1 MNVSLFTPELVLLA
15 GCLLAFC
22 MTLFEIRTQTLRLVV
37 FCIGAVFTV
46 ACIAGLSS
54 RGELF
59 YGAYRVD
66 LFSQLVKCVMGIGF
80 TLLLLF
86 SAYAKGVSIRMRG
99 EYYFFLLT
107 SLLGLTL
114 LSSSVELITLFIA
127 LELSS
132 YSLYLLVPMRTPSD
146 SLRAPMEAA
155 VKYLLFGV
163 TASGIMLFGM
173 SWVFGMAGSTY
184 LEQILPVMRAA
195 GGNGAA
201 LVGLLMLLC
210 GMFFKLAVFPFHFWA
225 PDVYQGASNST
236 TAFISSLPKIV
247 AVAVL
252 ARFCALVFPEAGS
265 GIWTGTGAEA
275 WQGGGHVAML
285 LTGLSI
291 ASMCYGN
298 LTALVQ
304 TDMKRMLGFSGI
316 AHAGYILMGMSTL
329 QGWGMA
335 TSLYYAT
342 GYLFMMLTAF
352 LVLCVV
358 SPDGRNLAVRDLNG
372 LARRSPLLAFVLGVS
387 MFALAGIPPFAG
399 FMGKFMLLTGAWKAG
414 HTTLVIIAAI
424 NTAIGIYYYLQVV
437 RAAYTEPAPDAAE
450 KLVPHAGARMAS
462 ICLVALV
469 VALGVIPETLLQMAL
484 EAVQS
489 AW

>member
-1 MNVSLFTPELVLLA
+1 MNAHLFAPELVLLA

-22 MTLFEIRTQTLRLVV
+22 MTLFETRTQTLRLLVLCV
-37 FCIGAVFTV
+37 GAAFAA
-46 ACIAGLSS
+46 ACISS
-54 RGELF
+54 LFAKGTLF

-66 LFSQLVKCVMGIGF
+66 LFSQLVKCALGLGF
-80 TLLLLF
+80 TLMLLF
-86 SAYAKGVSIRMRG
+86 GADTKGVSVRMRG

-107 SLLGLTL
+107 SLMGLTL
-114 LSSSVELITLFIA
+114 LSGSVELITLFIS

-173 SWVFGMAGSTY
+173 SWIFGITGSTY
-184 LEQILPVMRAA
+184 LDQILPAMRAA
-195 GGNGAA
+195 GGHAAA

-225 PDVYQGASNST
+225 PDVYQGASNDT
-236 TAFISSLPKIV
+236 TAFIASLPKVV

-252 ARFCALVFPEAGS
+252 ARFCALAFPGE
-265 GIWTGTGAEA
+265 
-275 WQGGGHVAML
+275 GHMAAL

-304 TDMKRMLGFSGI
+304 TDVKRMLGFSGI
-316 AHAGYILMGMSTL
+316 AHAGYILMGMATL
-329 QGWGMA
+329 QGWGIA

-358 SPDGRNLAVRDLNG
+358 SPDGKNLAISDLNG

-387 MFALAGIPPFAG
+387 MFALAGIPPFVG
-399 FMGKFMLLTGAWKAG
+399 FMGKFMLLAGAWKAG
-414 HTTLVIIAAI
+414 HTTLVVVAAI

-437 RAAYTEPAPDAAE
+437 RAAYTEPAPDNAE
-450 KLVPHAGARMAS
+450 ALTPHAGARMAG
-462 ICLVALV
+462 ICLVGLV
-469 VALGVIPETLLQMAL
+469 LALGIAPETLVRLAM
-484 EAVQS
+484 EAVQG

>member
-1 MNVSLFTPELVLLA
+1 MNAHLFAPELVLLA

-22 MTLFEIRTQTLRLVV
+22 MTMTETRTQTLCLLVLCV
-37 FCIGAVFTV
+37 GAAFAATSVLCLFAKGT
-46 ACIAGLSS
+46 
-54 RGELF
+54 LF

-66 LFSQLVKCVMGIGF
+66 LFSQLVKCVMSIGF
-80 TLLLLF
+80 TLMLLF
-86 SAYAKGVSIRMRG
+86 GADTKGISVRMRP

-146 SLRAPMEAA
+146 SMRAPMEAA
-155 VKYLLFGV
+155 IKYLLFGV

-173 SWVFGMAGSTY
+173 SWIFGIAGSTY
-184 LEQILPVMRAA
+184 LDQILPAMRTAGSHAA
-195 GGNGAA
+195 P
-201 LVGLLMLLC
+201 LVGLLMLFC

-225 PDVYQGASNST
+225 PDVYQGASNDT
-236 TAFISSLPKIV
+236 TAFIASIPKIV

-252 ARFCALVFPEAGS
+252 ARFCSMAYPGE
-265 GIWTGTGAEA
+265 
-275 WQGGGHVAML
+275 GHVALL

-304 TDMKRMLGFSGI
+304 TDVKRMLGFSGI
-316 AHAGYILMGMSTL
+316 AHAGYILMGMATL
-329 QGWGMA
+329 QGWGIA
-335 TSLYYAT
+335 TALYYAT
-342 GYLFMMLTAF
+342 GYLFMMLAAF

-358 SPDGRNLAVRDLNG
+358 SPDGQNLSIKDLNG
-372 LARRSPLLAFVLGVS
+372 LSRRSPMLAFVLGVS
-387 MFALAGIPPFAG
+387 MFALAGIPPFVG
-399 FMGKFMLLTGAWKAG
+399 FMGKFMLLTGAWRAG
-414 HTTLVIIAAI
+414 HTALVIIAAI

-437 RAAYTEPAPDAAE
+437 RAVYTEAALHDAE
-450 KLVPHAGARMAS
+450 PIVPHAGARMAG
-462 ICLVALV
+462 ICLVGLV
-469 VALGVIPETLLQMAL
+469 LALGIAPESMLQLAR
-484 EAVQS
+484 EAVQA

>member
-1 MNVSLFTPELVLLA
+1 MNAHLFAPELVLLA

-22 MTLFEIRTQTLRLVV
+22 MTLTEARTQTLRLLVLCV
-37 FCIGAVFTV
+37 GAAFAATSVLCLFAKGT
-46 ACIAGLSS
+46 
-54 RGELF
+54 LF

-66 LFSQLVKCVMGIGF
+66 LFSQLVKCVMSIGF
-80 TLLLLF
+80 TLMLLF
-86 SAYAKGVSIRMRG
+86 GADTKGISVRMRP

-146 SLRAPMEAA
+146 SMRAPMEAA
-155 VKYLLFGV
+155 IKYMLFGV

-173 SWVFGMAGSTY
+173 SWIFGIAGSTY
-184 LEQILPVMRAA
+184 LDQILPAIRAA
-195 GGNGAA
+195 GSHAA
-201 LVGLLMLLC
+201 PLVGLLMLFC

-225 PDVYQGASNST
+225 PDVYQGASNDT
-236 TAFISSLPKIV
+236 TAFIASIPKIV

-252 ARFCALVFPEAGS
+252 ARFCAMAYPGE
-265 GIWTGTGAEA
+265 
-275 WQGGGHVAML
+275 GHVALL

-304 TDMKRMLGFSGI
+304 TDVKRMLGFSGI
-316 AHAGYILMGMSTL
+316 AHAGYILMGMATL
-329 QGWGMA
+329 QGWGIA
-335 TSLYYAT
+335 TALYYAT
-342 GYLFMMLTAF
+342 GYLFMMLAAF

-358 SPDGRNLAVRDLNG
+358 SPDGRNLSIKDLNG
-372 LARRSPLLAFVLGVS
+372 LSRRSPMLAFVLGVS
-387 MFALAGIPPFAG
+387 MFALAGIPPFVG
-399 FMGKFMLLTGAWKAG
+399 FMGKFMLLTGAWRAG
-414 HTTLVIIAAI
+414 HTALVIIAAI

-437 RAAYTEPAPDAAE
+437 RAVYTEAALHDAE
-450 KLVPHAGARMAS
+450 PIVPHAGARMAG
-462 ICLVALV
+462 ICLVGLV
-469 VALGVIPETLLQMAL
+469 LALGIAPESMLRLAR
-484 EAVQS
+484 EAVQA

>member
-1 MNVSLFTPELVLLA
+1 MNAHLFAPELVLLA

-22 MTLFEIRTQTLRLVV
+22 MTLTEARTQTLRLLVLCV
-37 FCIGAVFTV
+37 GAAFAATSVLCLFAKVT
-46 ACIAGLSS
+46 
-54 RGELF
+54 LF

-66 LFSQLVKCVMGIGF
+66 LFSQLVKCVMSIGF
-80 TLLLLF
+80 TLMLLF
-86 SAYAKGVSIRMRG
+86 GADTKGISVRMRP

-146 SLRAPMEAA
+146 SMRAPMEAA
-155 VKYLLFGV
+155 IKYLLFGV

-173 SWVFGMAGSTY
+173 SWIFGIAGSTY
-184 LEQILPVMRAA
+184 LDQILPAMRTAGSHAA
-195 GGNGAA
+195 P
-201 LVGLLMLLC
+201 LVGLLMLFC

-225 PDVYQGASNST
+225 PDVYQGASNDT
-236 TAFISSLPKIV
+236 TAFIASIPKIV

-252 ARFCALVFPEAGS
+252 ARFCSMAYPGE
-265 GIWTGTGAEA
+265 
-275 WQGGGHVAML
+275 GHVALL

-304 TDMKRMLGFSGI
+304 TDVKRMLGFSGI
-316 AHAGYILMGMSTL
+316 AHAGYILMGMATL
-329 QGWGMA
+329 QGWGIA
-335 TSLYYAT
+335 TALYYAT
-342 GYLFMMLTAF
+342 GYLFMMLAAF

-358 SPDGRNLAVRDLNG
+358 SPDGRNLSIKDLNG
-372 LARRSPLLAFVLGVS
+372 LSRRSPMLAFVLGVS
-387 MFALAGIPPFAG
+387 MFALAGIPPFVG
-399 FMGKFMLLTGAWKAG
+399 FMGKFMLLTGAWRAG
-414 HTTLVIIAAI
+414 HTALVIIAAI

-437 RAAYTEPAPDAAE
+437 RAVYTEAALHDAE
-450 KLVPHAGARMAS
+450 PIVPHAGARMAG
-462 ICLVALV
+462 ICLVGLV
-469 VALGVIPETLLQMAL
+469 LALGIAPESMLQLAR
-484 EAVQS
+484 EAVQA

>member
-1 MNVSLFTPELVLLA
+1 MNAHLFAPELILLA

-22 MTLFEIRTQTLRLVV
+22 MTLTEARTQTLRLLVLCV
-37 FCIGAVFTV
+37 GAAFAATSVLCLFAKGT
-46 ACIAGLSS
+46 
-54 RGELF
+54 LF

-66 LFSQLVKCVMGIGF
+66 LFSQLVKCVMSIGF
-80 TLLLLF
+80 TLMLLF
-86 SAYAKGVSIRMRG
+86 GADTKGISVRMRP

-146 SLRAPMEAA
+146 SMRAPMEAA
-155 VKYLLFGV
+155 IKYLLFGV

-173 SWVFGMAGSTY
+173 SWIFGIAGSTY
-184 LEQILPVMRAA
+184 LDQILPAMRTAGSHAA
-195 GGNGAA
+195 P
-201 LVGLLMLLC
+201 LVGLLMLFC

-225 PDVYQGASNST
+225 PDVYQGASNDT
-236 TAFISSLPKIV
+236 TAFIASIPKIV

-252 ARFCALVFPEAGS
+252 ARFCSMAYPGE
-265 GIWTGTGAEA
+265 
-275 WQGGGHVAML
+275 GHVALL

-304 TDMKRMLGFSGI
+304 TDVKRMLGFSGI
-316 AHAGYILMGMSTL
+316 AHAGYILMGMATL
-329 QGWGMA
+329 QGWGIA
-335 TSLYYAT
+335 TALYYAT
-342 GYLFMMLTAF
+342 GYLFMMLAAF

-358 SPDGRNLAVRDLNG
+358 SPDGRNLSIKDLNG
-372 LARRSPLLAFVLGVS
+372 LSRRSPMLAFVLGVS
-387 MFALAGIPPFAG
+387 MFALAGIPPFVG
-399 FMGKFMLLTGAWKAG
+399 FMGKFMLLTGAWRAG
-414 HTTLVIIAAI
+414 HTALVIIAAI

-437 RAAYTEPAPDAAE
+437 RAVYTEAALHDAE
-450 KLVPHAGARMAS
+450 PIVPHAGARMAG
-462 ICLVALV
+462 ICLVGLV
-469 VALGVIPETLLQMAL
+469 LALGIAPESMIRLAK
-484 EAVQS
+484 EAVQA

>member
-1 MNVSLFTPELVLLA
+1 MNAYLFAPELVLLV

-22 MTLFEIRTQTLRLVV
+22 MTLTEARTQTLRLLVLCV
-37 FCIGAVFTV
+37 GAAFAATS
-46 ACIAGLSS
+46 LSCLFAK
-54 RGELF
+54 GTLF

-66 LFSQLVKCVMGIGF
+66 LFSQMVKSVMSVGF
-80 TLLLLF
+80 TLMLLF
-86 SAYAKGVSIRMRG
+86 GTDTKGISVRMRP

-146 SLRAPMEAA
+146 SMRAPMEAA
-155 VKYLLFGV
+155 IKYLLFGV

-173 SWVFGMAGSTY
+173 SWIFGIAGSTY
-184 LEQILPVMRAA
+184 LEQILPAMRTALAQPA
-195 GGNGAA
+195 GLNAAA

-225 PDVYQGASNST
+225 PDVYQGASNDT
-236 TAFISSLPKIV
+236 TAFIASMPKIV

-252 ARFCALVFPEAGS
+252 ARFCALAFPGE
-265 GIWTGTGAEA
+265 
-275 WQGGGHVAML
+275 GHMALL

-304 TDMKRMLGFSGI
+304 TDVKRMLGFSGI
-316 AHAGYILMGMSTL
+316 AHAGYILMGMATL
-329 QGWGMA
+329 QGWGIA

-342 GYLFMMLTAF
+342 GYLFMMLAAF

-358 SPDGRNLAVRDLNG
+358 STEGENLSIKDLNG
-372 LARRSPLLAFVLGVS
+372 LSRRSPLLACVLGVS
-387 MFALAGIPPFAG
+387 MFALAGIPPFVG
-399 FMGKFMLLTGAWKAG
+399 FMGKFMLLTGAWRAG
-414 HTTLVIIAAI
+414 HTALVIIAAI

-437 RAAYTEPAPDAAE
+437 RAVYTEPAADDAQAI
-450 KLVPHAGARMAS
+450 VPHAGARMAG
-462 ICLVALV
+462 ICLVGLV
-469 VALGVIPETLLQMAL
+469 LALGLAPESMIRMAT
-484 EAVQS
+484 EAVLA

>member
-1 MNVSLFTPELVLLA
+1 MNAYLFAPELVLLA

-22 MTLFEIRTQTLRLVV
+22 MTLTEARTQTLRLLVLCV
-37 FCIGAVFTV
+37 GAAFAATSVSCLFAKGT
-46 ACIAGLSS
+46 
-54 RGELF
+54 LF

-66 LFSQLVKCVMGIGF
+66 LFSQLVKCVMSIGF
-80 TLLLLF
+80 TLMLLF
-86 SAYAKGVSIRMRG
+86 GADTKGISVRMRP

-146 SLRAPMEAA
+146 SMRAPMEAA
-155 VKYLLFGV
+155 IKYLLFGV

-173 SWVFGMAGSTY
+173 SWIFGIAGSTY
-184 LEQILPVMRAA
+184 LDQILPAMRTAGSHAA
-195 GGNGAA
+195 P
-201 LVGLLMLLC
+201 LVGLLMLFC

-225 PDVYQGASNST
+225 PDVYQGASNDT
-236 TAFISSLPKIV
+236 TAFIASIPKIV

-252 ARFCALVFPEAGS
+252 ARFCSMAYPGE
-265 GIWTGTGAEA
+265 
-275 WQGGGHVAML
+275 GHVALL

-304 TDMKRMLGFSGI
+304 TDVKRMLGFSGI
-316 AHAGYILMGMSTL
+316 AHAGYILMGMATL
-329 QGWGMA
+329 QGWGIA
-335 TSLYYAT
+335 TALYYAT
-342 GYLFMMLTAF
+342 GYLFMMLAAF

-358 SPDGRNLAVRDLNG
+358 SPDGRNLSIKDLNG
-372 LARRSPLLAFVLGVS
+372 LSRRSPMLAFVLGVS
-387 MFALAGIPPFAG
+387 MFALAGIPPFVG
-399 FMGKFMLLTGAWKAG
+399 FMGKFMLLTGAWRAG
-414 HTTLVIIAAI
+414 HTALVIIAAI

-437 RAAYTEPAPDAAE
+437 RAVYTEAALHDAE
-450 KLVPHAGARMAS
+450 PIVPHVGARMAG
-462 ICLVALV
+462 ICLVGLV
-469 VALGVIPETLLQMAL
+469 LALGIAPESMLRLAR
-484 EAVQS
+484 EAVQA

>member
-1 MNVSLFTPELVLLA
+1 MNAHLFAPELVLLA

-22 MTLFEIRTQTLRLVV
+22 MTLTEARTQTLRLLVLCV
-37 FCIGAVFTV
+37 GAAFAATSVLCLFAKGT
-46 ACIAGLSS
+46 
-54 RGELF
+54 LF

-66 LFSQLVKCVMGIGF
+66 LFSQLVKCVMSIGF
-80 TLLLLF
+80 TLMLLF
-86 SAYAKGVSIRMRG
+86 GADTKGISVRMRP

-114 LSSSVELITLFIA
+114 LSSCVELITLFIA

-146 SLRAPMEAA
+146 SMRAPMEAA
-155 VKYLLFGV
+155 IKYLLFGV

-173 SWVFGMAGSTY
+173 SWIFGIAGSTY
-184 LEQILPVMRAA
+184 LDQILPAMRTAGSHAA
-195 GGNGAA
+195 P
-201 LVGLLMLLC
+201 LVGLLMLFC

-225 PDVYQGASNST
+225 PDVYQGASNDT
-236 TAFISSLPKIV
+236 TAFIASIPKIV

-252 ARFCALVFPEAGS
+252 ARFCSMAYPGE
-265 GIWTGTGAEA
+265 
-275 WQGGGHVAML
+275 GHVALL

-304 TDMKRMLGFSGI
+304 TDVKRMLGFSGI
-316 AHAGYILMGMSTL
+316 AHAGYILMGMATL
-329 QGWGMA
+329 QGWGIA
-335 TSLYYAT
+335 TALYYAT
-342 GYLFMMLTAF
+342 GYLFMMLAAF

-358 SPDGRNLAVRDLNG
+358 SPDGRNLSIKDLNG
-372 LARRSPLLAFVLGVS
+372 LSRRSPLLAFVLGVS
-387 MFALAGIPPFAG
+387 MFALAGIPPFVG
-399 FMGKFMLLTGAWKAG
+399 FMGKFMLLTGAWRAG
-414 HTTLVIIAAI
+414 HTALVIIAAI

-437 RAAYTEPAPDAAE
+437 RAVYTEAALHDAE
-450 KLVPHAGARMAS
+450 PIVPHAGARMAG
-462 ICLVALV
+462 ICLVGLV
-469 VALGVIPETLLQMAL
+469 LALGIAPESMLQLAR
-484 EAVQS
+484 EAVQA

>member
-1 MNVSLFTPELVLLA
+1 MNAHLFAPELVLLA

-22 MTLFEIRTQTLRLVV
+22 MTLTEARTQTLRLLVLCV
-37 FCIGAVFTV
+37 GV
-46 ACIAGLSS
+46 AFAATSVLCLFAKGT
-54 RGELF
+54 LF

-66 LFSQLVKCVMGIGF
+66 LFSQLVKCVMSIGF
-80 TLLLLF
+80 TMMLLF
-86 SAYAKGVSIRMRG
+86 GADTKGISVRMRP

-146 SLRAPMEAA
+146 SMRAPMEAA
-155 VKYLLFGV
+155 IKYLLFGV

-173 SWVFGMAGSTY
+173 SWIFGIAGSTY
-184 LEQILPVMRAA
+184 LDQILPAMRTAGSHAA
-195 GGNGAA
+195 P
-201 LVGLLMLLC
+201 LVGLLMLFC

-225 PDVYQGASNST
+225 PDVYQGASNDT
-236 TAFISSLPKIV
+236 TAFIASIPKIV

-252 ARFCALVFPEAGS
+252 ARFCAMAYPGE
-265 GIWTGTGAEA
+265 
-275 WQGGGHVAML
+275 GHVALL

-304 TDMKRMLGFSGI
+304 TDVKRMLGFSGI
-316 AHAGYILMGMSTL
+316 AHAGYILMGMATL
-329 QGWGMA
+329 QGWGIA
-335 TSLYYAT
+335 TALYYAT
-342 GYLFMMLTAF
+342 GYLFMMLAAF

-358 SPDGRNLAVRDLNG
+358 SPDGRNLSIKDLNG
-372 LARRSPLLAFVLGVS
+372 LSRRSPMLAFVLGVS
-387 MFALAGIPPFAG
+387 MFALAGIPPFVG
-399 FMGKFMLLTGAWKAG
+399 FMGKFMLLTGAWRAG
-414 HTTLVIIAAI
+414 HTALVIIAVI

-437 RAAYTEPAPDAAE
+437 RAVYTEAAQHDAE
-450 KLVPHAGARMAS
+450 PIVPHAGARMAG
-462 ICLVALV
+462 ICLVGLV
-469 VALGVIPETLLQMAL
+469 LALGIAPESMVRLAT
-484 EAVQS
+484 EAVLA

>member
-1 MNVSLFTPELVLLA
+1 
-15 GCLLAFC
+15 
-22 MTLFEIRTQTLRLVV
+22 MTLTEARTQTLRLLVLCV
-37 FCIGAVFTV
+37 GAAFAATSLGCLF
-46 ACIAGLSS
+46 AKGT
-54 RGELF
+54 LF

-66 LFSQLVKCVMGIGF
+66 LFSQLVKSAMSVGF
-80 TLLLLF
+80 TLMLLF
-86 SAYAKGVSIRMRG
+86 GADTKGISVRMRP

-146 SLRAPMEAA
+146 SMRAPMEAA
-155 VKYLLFGV
+155 IKYLLFGV

-173 SWVFGMAGSTY
+173 SWIFGIAGSTY
-184 LEQILPVMRAA
+184 LEQILPAMRTALA
-195 GGNGAA
+195 HTTGLNAAA
-201 LVGLLMLLC
+201 LVGLLMMLC

-225 PDVYQGASNST
+225 PDVYQGASNDT
-236 TAFISSLPKIV
+236 TAFIASMPKIV

-252 ARFCALVFPEAGS
+252 ARFCALAFPGE
-265 GIWTGTGAEA
+265 
-275 WQGGGHVAML
+275 GHLALL

-304 TDMKRMLGFSGI
+304 TDVKRMLGFSGI
-316 AHAGYILMGMSTL
+316 AHAGYILMGMATL
-329 QGWGMA
+329 QGWGIA

-342 GYLFMMLTAF
+342 GYLFMMLAAF

-358 SPDGRNLAVRDLNG
+358 SPDGQNLSIKDLNG
-372 LARRSPLLAFVLGVS
+372 LSRRSPLLAFVLGVS
-387 MFALAGIPPFAG
+387 MFALAGIPPFVG
-399 FMGKFMLLTGAWKAG
+399 FMGKFMLLTGAWRAG
-414 HTTLVIIAAI
+414 HTALVIVAAI

-437 RAAYTEPAPDAAE
+437 RAVYTEAASE
-450 KLVPHAGARMAS
+450 DTQAIVPHLGARMAG
-462 ICLVALV
+462 ICLVGLV
-469 VALGVIPETLLQMAL
+469 LALGIAPENMIRMAT
-484 EAVQS
+484 EAVLA

>member
-1 MNVSLFTPELVLLA
+1 MNAYLFAPELVLLA

-22 MTLFEIRTQTLRLVV
+22 MTLTEARTQTLRLLVLCV
-37 FCIGAVFTV
+37 GAAF
-46 ACIAGLSS
+46 AASS
-54 RGELF
+54 LGCLFAKGTLF

-66 LFSQLVKCVMGIGF
+66 LFSQMVKSVMSVGF
-80 TLLLLF
+80 TLMLLF
-86 SAYAKGVSIRMRG
+86 GADTKGISVRMRP

-114 LSSSVELITLFIA
+114 LSSSLELITLFIA

-146 SLRAPMEAA
+146 SMRAPMEAA
-155 VKYLLFGV
+155 IKYMLFGV

-173 SWVFGMAGSTY
+173 SWIFGIAGSTY
-184 LEQILPVMRAA
+184 LEQILPAMRTALAQPA
-195 GGNGAA
+195 GLNAAA

-225 PDVYQGASNST
+225 PDVYQGASNDT
-236 TAFISSLPKIV
+236 TAFIASMPKIV

-252 ARFCALVFPEAGS
+252 ARFCALAFPGE
-265 GIWTGTGAEA
+265 
-275 WQGGGHVAML
+275 GHMALL

-304 TDMKRMLGFSGI
+304 TDVKRMLGFSGI
-316 AHAGYILMGMSTL
+316 AHAGYILMGMATL
-329 QGWGMA
+329 QGWGIA

-342 GYLFMMLTAF
+342 GYLFMMLAAF

-358 SPDGRNLAVRDLNG
+358 SSEGQNLSIKDLNG
-372 LARRSPLLAFVLGVS
+372 LSRRSPLLAFVLGVS
-387 MFALAGIPPFAG
+387 MFALAGIPPFVG
-399 FMGKFMLLTGAWKAG
+399 FMGKFMLLTGAWRAG
-414 HTTLVIIAAI
+414 HTALVIIAAI

-437 RAAYTEPAPDAAE
+437 RAVYTEPAADEAQAI
-450 KLVPHAGARMAS
+450 VPHAGARMAG
-462 ICLVALV
+462 ICLVGLV
-469 VALGVIPETLLQMAL
+469 LALGMAPESIIRMAT
-484 EAVQS
+484 EAVLA

>member
-1 MNVSLFTPELVLLA
+1 MNAYLFAPELVLLV

-22 MTLFEIRTQTLRLVV
+22 MTLTEARTQTLRLLVLCV
-37 FCIGAVFTV
+37 GAAFAATS
-46 ACIAGLSS
+46 LSCLFAK
-54 RGELF
+54 GTLF

-66 LFSQLVKCVMGIGF
+66 LFSQMVKSVMSVGF
-80 TLLLLF
+80 TLMLLF
-86 SAYAKGVSIRMRG
+86 GTDTKGISVRMRP

-146 SLRAPMEAA
+146 SMRAPMEAA
-155 VKYLLFGV
+155 IKYLLFGV

-173 SWVFGMAGSTY
+173 SWIFGIAGSTY
-184 LEQILPVMRAA
+184 LEQILPAMRTALSHPTGLNA
-195 GGNGAA
+195 AA

-225 PDVYQGASNST
+225 PDVYQGASNDT
-236 TAFISSLPKIV
+236 TAFIASMPKIV

-252 ARFCALVFPEAGS
+252 ARFCALAFPGE
-265 GIWTGTGAEA
+265 
-275 WQGGGHVAML
+275 GHMALL

-304 TDMKRMLGFSGI
+304 TDVKRMLGFSGI
-316 AHAGYILMGMSTL
+316 AHAGYILMGMATL
-329 QGWGMA
+329 QGWGIA

-342 GYLFMMLTAF
+342 GYLFMMLAAF

-358 SPDGRNLAVRDLNG
+358 STEGENLSIKDLNG
-372 LARRSPLLAFVLGVS
+372 LSRRSPLLAFVLGVS
-387 MFALAGIPPFAG
+387 MFALAGIPPFVG
-399 FMGKFMLLTGAWKAG
+399 FMGKFMLLTGAWRAG
-414 HTTLVIIAAI
+414 HTALVIIAAI

-437 RAAYTEPAPDAAE
+437 RAVYTEPAADDAQAI
-450 KLVPHAGARMAS
+450 VPHAGARMAG
-462 ICLVALV
+462 ICLVGLV
-469 VALGVIPETLLQMAL
+469 LALGLAPESMIRMAT
-484 EAVQS
+484 EAVLA

>member
-1 MNVSLFTPELVLLA
+1 MNAYLFAPELVLLA

-22 MTLFEIRTQTLRLVV
+22 MTLTEARTQTLRLLVLCV
-37 FCIGAVFTV
+37 GAAFAATS
-46 ACIAGLSS
+46 LSCLFAK
-54 RGELF
+54 GTLF

-66 LFSQLVKCVMGIGF
+66 LFSQMVKSVMSVGF
-80 TLLLLF
+80 TLMLLF
-86 SAYAKGVSIRMRG
+86 GTDTKGISVRMRP

-146 SLRAPMEAA
+146 SMRAPMEAA
-155 VKYLLFGV
+155 IKYMLFGV

-173 SWVFGMAGSTY
+173 SWIFGIAGSTY
-184 LEQILPVMRAA
+184 LEQILPAMRTALAQPA
-195 GGNGAA
+195 GLNAAA

-225 PDVYQGASNST
+225 PDVYQGASNDT
-236 TAFISSLPKIV
+236 TAFIASMPKIV

-252 ARFCALVFPEAGS
+252 ARFCALAFPGE
-265 GIWTGTGAEA
+265 
-275 WQGGGHVAML
+275 GHMALL

-304 TDMKRMLGFSGI
+304 TDVKRMLGFSGI
-316 AHAGYILMGMSTL
+316 AHAGYILMGMATL
-329 QGWGMA
+329 QGWGIA

-342 GYLFMMLTAF
+342 GYLFMMLAAF

-358 SPDGRNLAVRDLNG
+358 STEGENLSIKDLNG
-372 LARRSPLLAFVLGVS
+372 LSRRSPLLAFVLGVS
-387 MFALAGIPPFAG
+387 MFALAGIPPFVG
-399 FMGKFMLLTGAWKAG
+399 FMGKFMLLTGAWRAG
-414 HTTLVIIAAI
+414 HTALVIIAAI

-437 RAAYTEPAPDAAE
+437 RAVYTEPAADDAQAI
-450 KLVPHAGARMAS
+450 VPHAGARMAG
-462 ICLVALV
+462 ICLVGLV
-469 VALGVIPETLLQMAL
+469 LALGLAPESMIRMAT
-484 EAVQS
+484 EAVLA

>member
-1 MNVSLFTPELVLLA
+1 MNAHLFAPELVLLA

-22 MTLFEIRTQTLRLVV
+22 MTLTEARTQTLRLLVLCV
-37 FCIGAVFTV
+37 GAAFAATSVLCLFAKGT
-46 ACIAGLSS
+46 
-54 RGELF
+54 LF

-66 LFSQLVKCVMGIGF
+66 LFSQLVKCVMSIGF
-80 TLLLLF
+80 TLMLLF
-86 SAYAKGVSIRMRG
+86 GADTKGISVRMRP

-114 LSSSVELITLFIA
+114 LSSCVELITLFIA

-146 SLRAPMEAA
+146 SMRAPMEAA
-155 VKYLLFGV
+155 IKYLLFGV

-173 SWVFGMAGSTY
+173 SWIFGIAGSTY
-184 LEQILPVMRAA
+184 LDQILPAMRTAGSHAA
-195 GGNGAA
+195 P
-201 LVGLLMLLC
+201 LVGLLMLFC

-225 PDVYQGASNST
+225 PDVYQGASNDT
-236 TAFISSLPKIV
+236 TAFIASIPKIV

-252 ARFCALVFPEAGS
+252 ARFCSMAYPGE
-265 GIWTGTGAEA
+265 
-275 WQGGGHVAML
+275 GHVALL

-304 TDMKRMLGFSGI
+304 TDVKRMLGFSGI
-316 AHAGYILMGMSTL
+316 AHAGYILMGMATL
-329 QGWGMA
+329 QGWGIA
-335 TSLYYAT
+335 TALYYAT
-342 GYLFMMLTAF
+342 GYLFMMLAAF

-358 SPDGRNLAVRDLNG
+358 SPDGQNLSIKDLNG
-372 LARRSPLLAFVLGVS
+372 LSRRSPLLAFVLGVS
-387 MFALAGIPPFAG
+387 MFALAGIPPFVG
-399 FMGKFMLLTGAWKAG
+399 FMGKFMLLTGAWRAG
-414 HTTLVIIAAI
+414 HTALVIIAAI

-437 RAAYTEPAPDAAE
+437 RAVYTEAALHDAE
-450 KLVPHAGARMAS
+450 PIVPHAGARMAG
-462 ICLVALV
+462 ICLVGLV
-469 VALGVIPETLLQMAL
+469 LALGIAPESMLQLAR
-484 EAVQS
+484 EAVQA

>member
-1 MNVSLFTPELVLLA
+1 MNAYLFAPELVLLA

-22 MTLFEIRTQTLRLVV
+22 MTLTEARTQTLRLLVLCV
-37 FCIGAVFTV
+37 GAAFAATSVSCLFAKGT
-46 ACIAGLSS
+46 
-54 RGELF
+54 LF

-66 LFSQLVKCVMGIGF
+66 LFSQMVKSVMSVGF
-80 TLLLLF
+80 TLMLLF
-86 SAYAKGVSIRMRG
+86 GADTKGISVRMRP

-146 SLRAPMEAA
+146 SMRAPMEAA
-155 VKYLLFGV
+155 IKYLLFGV

-173 SWVFGMAGSTY
+173 SWIFGIAGSTY
-184 LEQILPVMRAA
+184 LEQILPAMRTALAQPA
-195 GGNGAA
+195 GLNAAA

-225 PDVYQGASNST
+225 PDVYQGASNDT
-236 TAFISSLPKIV
+236 TAFIASMPKIV

-252 ARFCALVFPEAGS
+252 ARFCALAFPGE
-265 GIWTGTGAEA
+265 
-275 WQGGGHVAML
+275 GHMALL

-304 TDMKRMLGFSGI
+304 TDVKRMLGFSGI
-316 AHAGYILMGMSTL
+316 AHAGYILMGMATL
-329 QGWGMA
+329 QGWGIA

-342 GYLFMMLTAF
+342 GYLFMMLAAF

-358 SPDGRNLAVRDLNG
+358 STEGQNLSIKDLNG
-372 LARRSPLLAFVLGVS
+372 LSRRSPLLAFVLGVS
-387 MFALAGIPPFAG
+387 MFALAGIPPFVG
-399 FMGKFMLLTGAWKAG
+399 FMGKFMLLTGAWRAG
-414 HTTLVIIAAI
+414 HTALVIIAAI

-437 RAAYTEPAPDAAE
+437 RAVYTEPAADEAQAI
-450 KLVPHAGARMAS
+450 VPHAGARMAG
-462 ICLVALV
+462 ICLVGLV
-469 VALGVIPETLLQMAL
+469 LALGMAPESIIRMAT
-484 EAVQS
+484 EAVLA

>member
-1 MNVSLFTPELVLLA
+1 MNAHLFAPELVLLA

-22 MTLFEIRTQTLRLVV
+22 MTLTEARTQTLRLLVLCV
-37 FCIGAVFTV
+37 GV
-46 ACIAGLSS
+46 AFAATSLLCLFAKGT
-54 RGELF
+54 LF

-66 LFSQLVKCVMGIGF
+66 LFSQLVKCVMSIGF
-80 TLLLLF
+80 TLMLLF
-86 SAYAKGVSIRMRG
+86 GADTKGISVRMRP

-146 SLRAPMEAA
+146 SMRAPMEAA
-155 VKYLLFGV
+155 IKYLLFGV

-173 SWVFGMAGSTY
+173 SWIFGIAGSTY
-184 LEQILPVMRAA
+184 LDQILPAMRAA
-195 GGNGAA
+195 GSHAA
-201 LVGLLMLLC
+201 PLVGLLMLFC

-225 PDVYQGASNST
+225 PDVYQGASNDT
-236 TAFISSLPKIV
+236 TAFIASIPKIV

-252 ARFCALVFPEAGS
+252 ARFCAMAYPGE
-265 GIWTGTGAEA
+265 
-275 WQGGGHVAML
+275 GHVALL

-304 TDMKRMLGFSGI
+304 TDVKRMLGFSGI
-316 AHAGYILMGMSTL
+316 AHAGYILMGMATL
-329 QGWGMA
+329 QGWGIA
-335 TSLYYAT
+335 TALYYAT
-342 GYLFMMLTAF
+342 GYLFMMLAAF

-358 SPDGRNLAVRDLNG
+358 SPDGRNLSIKDLNG
-372 LARRSPLLAFVLGVS
+372 LSRRSPMLAFVLGVS
-387 MFALAGIPPFAG
+387 MFALAGIPPFVG
-399 FMGKFMLLTGAWKAG
+399 FMGKFMLLTGAWRAG
-414 HTTLVIIAAI
+414 HTALVIIAAI

-437 RAAYTEPAPDAAE
+437 RAVYTEAAQHDAE
-450 KLVPHAGARMAS
+450 PIVPHAGARMAG
-462 ICLVALV
+462 ICLVGLV
-469 VALGVIPETLLQMAL
+469 LALGIAPESMIRLAT
-484 EAVQS
+484 EAVLA

>member
-1 MNVSLFTPELVLLA
+1 MNAHLFAPELVLLA

-22 MTLFEIRTQTLRLVV
+22 MTLTEARTQTLRLLVLCV
-37 FCIGAVFTV
+37 GAAFAATSVLCLFAKGT
-46 ACIAGLSS
+46 
-54 RGELF
+54 LF

-66 LFSQLVKCVMGIGF
+66 LFSQLVKCVMSIGF
-80 TLLLLF
+80 TLMLLF
-86 SAYAKGVSIRMRG
+86 GADTKGISVRMRP

-146 SLRAPMEAA
+146 SMRAPMEAA
-155 VKYLLFGV
+155 IKYLLFGV

-173 SWVFGMAGSTY
+173 SWIFGIAGSTY
-184 LEQILPVMRAA
+184 LDQILPAMRTAGSHAA
-195 GGNGAA
+195 P
-201 LVGLLMLLC
+201 LVGLLMLFC

-225 PDVYQGASNST
+225 PDVYQGASNDT
-236 TAFISSLPKIV
+236 TAFIASIPKIV

-252 ARFCALVFPEAGS
+252 ARFCAMTYPGE
-265 GIWTGTGAEA
+265 
-275 WQGGGHVAML
+275 GHVALL

-304 TDMKRMLGFSGI
+304 TDVKRMLGFSGI
-316 AHAGYILMGMSTL
+316 AHAGYILMGMATL
-329 QGWGMA
+329 QGWGIA
-335 TSLYYAT
+335 TALYYAT
-342 GYLFMMLTAF
+342 GYLFMMLAAF

-358 SPDGRNLAVRDLNG
+358 SPDGRNLSVKDLNG
-372 LARRSPLLAFVLGVS
+372 LSRRSPMLAFVLGVS
-387 MFALAGIPPFAG
+387 MFALAGIPPFVG
-399 FMGKFMLLTGAWKAG
+399 FMGKFMLLTGAWRAG
-414 HTTLVIIAAI
+414 HTALVIIAAI

-437 RAAYTEPAPDAAE
+437 RAVYTEAAQHDAE
-450 KLVPHAGARMAS
+450 PIVPHAGARMAG
-462 ICLVALV
+462 ICLVGLV
-469 VALGVIPETLLQMAL
+469 LALGIAPESMIRLAT
-484 EAVQS
+484 EAVLA

>member
-1 MNVSLFTPELVLLA
+1 MNAYLFAPELVLLA

-22 MTLFEIRTQTLRLVV
+22 MTLTEARTQTLRLLVLCV
-37 FCIGAVFTV
+37 GAAFAATSVSCLFAKGT
-46 ACIAGLSS
+46 
-54 RGELF
+54 LF

-66 LFSQLVKCVMGIGF
+66 LFSQMVKSVMSVGF
-80 TLLLLF
+80 TLMLLF
-86 SAYAKGVSIRMRG
+86 GADTKGISVRMRP

-146 SLRAPMEAA
+146 SMRAPMEAA
-155 VKYLLFGV
+155 IKYLLFGV

-173 SWVFGMAGSTY
+173 SWIFGIAGSTY
-184 LEQILPVMRAA
+184 LEQILPAMRTALA
-195 GGNGAA
+195 QPTGLNAAA
-201 LVGLLMLLC
+201 LVGLVMMLC

-225 PDVYQGASNST
+225 PDVYQGASNDT
-236 TAFISSLPKIV
+236 TAFIASMPKIV

-252 ARFCALVFPEAGS
+252 ARFCALAFPDE
-265 GIWTGTGAEA
+265 
-275 WQGGGHVAML
+275 GHMAML

-304 TDMKRMLGFSGI
+304 TDVKRMLGFSGI
-316 AHAGYILMGMSTL
+316 AHAGYILMGMATL
-329 QGWGMA
+329 QGWGIA

-342 GYLFMMLTAF
+342 GYLFMMLAAF

-358 SPDGRNLAVRDLNG
+358 STEGQNLSIKDLNG
-372 LARRSPLLAFVLGVS
+372 LSRRSPLLAFVLGVS
-387 MFALAGIPPFAG
+387 MFALAGIPPFVG
-399 FMGKFMLLTGAWKAG
+399 FMGKFMLLTGAWRAG
-414 HTTLVIIAAI
+414 HTALVIIAAI

-437 RAAYTEPAPDAAE
+437 RAVYTEPAPENAQGI
-450 KLVPHAGARMAS
+450 VPHAGARLAG
-462 ICLVALV
+462 ICLVGLV
-469 VALGVIPETLLQMAL
+469 LALGMAPESMIRMAT
-484 EAVQS
+484 EAVLA

>member
-1 MNVSLFTPELVLLA
+1 MNAYLFAPELVLLA

-22 MTLFEIRTQTLRLVV
+22 MTLTEARTQTLRLLVLCV
-37 FCIGAVFTV
+37 GAAFAATF
-46 ACIAGLSS
+46 LSCLFAK
-54 RGELF
+54 GTLF

-66 LFSQLVKCVMGIGF
+66 LFSQMVKSVMSVGF
-80 TLLLLF
+80 TLMLLF
-86 SAYAKGVSIRMRG
+86 GTDTKGISVRMRP

-146 SLRAPMEAA
+146 SMRAPMEAA
-155 VKYLLFGV
+155 IKYLLFGV

-173 SWVFGMAGSTY
+173 SWIFGIAGSTY
-184 LEQILPVMRAA
+184 LEQILPAMRTALAQPA
-195 GGNGAA
+195 GLNAAA

-210 GMFFKLAVFPFHFWA
+210 GMFFKLAVFPIHFWA
-225 PDVYQGASNST
+225 PDVYQGASNDT
-236 TAFISSLPKIV
+236 TAFIASMPKIV

-252 ARFCALVFPEAGS
+252 ARFCALAFPGE
-265 GIWTGTGAEA
+265 
-275 WQGGGHVAML
+275 GHMALL

-298 LTALVQ
+298 LTALMQ
-304 TDMKRMLGFSGI
+304 TDVKRMLGFSGI
-316 AHAGYILMGMSTL
+316 AHAGYILMGMATL
-329 QGWGMA
+329 QGWGIA

-342 GYLFMMLTAF
+342 GYLFMMLAAF

-358 SPDGRNLAVRDLNG
+358 STEGENLSIKDLNG
-372 LARRSPLLAFVLGVS
+372 LSRRSPLLAFVLGVS
-387 MFALAGIPPFAG
+387 MFALAGIPPFVG
-399 FMGKFMLLTGAWKAG
+399 FMGKFMLLTGAWRAG
-414 HTTLVIIAAI
+414 HTALVIIAAI

-437 RAAYTEPAPDAAE
+437 RAVYTEPAADDAQAI
-450 KLVPHAGARMAS
+450 VPHAGARMAG
-462 ICLVALV
+462 ICLVGLV
-469 VALGVIPETLLQMAL
+469 LALGLAPESMIRMAT
-484 EAVQS
+484 EAVLA

>member
-1 MNVSLFTPELVLLA
+1 MNAHLFAPELVLLA

-22 MTLFEIRTQTLRLVV
+22 MTLTEARTQTLRLLVLCV
-37 FCIGAVFTV
+37 GAAFAATSVLCLFAKGT
-46 ACIAGLSS
+46 
-54 RGELF
+54 LF

-66 LFSQLVKCVMGIGF
+66 LFSQLVKCVMSIGF
-80 TLLLLF
+80 TLMLLF
-86 SAYAKGVSIRMRG
+86 GADTKGISVRMRP

-146 SLRAPMEAA
+146 SMRAPMEAA
-155 VKYLLFGV
+155 IKYLLFGV

-173 SWVFGMAGSTY
+173 SWIFGIAGSTY
-184 LEQILPVMRAA
+184 LDQILPAMRTAGSHAA
-195 GGNGAA
+195 P
-201 LVGLLMLLC
+201 LVGLLMLFC

-225 PDVYQGASNST
+225 PDVYQGASNDT
-236 TAFISSLPKIV
+236 TAFIASIPKIV

-252 ARFCALVFPEAGS
+252 ARFCSMAYPGE
-265 GIWTGTGAEA
+265 
-275 WQGGGHVAML
+275 GHVALL

-304 TDMKRMLGFSGI
+304 TDVKRMLGFSGI
-316 AHAGYILMGMSTL
+316 AHAGYILMGMATL
-329 QGWGMA
+329 QGWGIA
-335 TSLYYAT
+335 TALYYAT
-342 GYLFMMLTAF
+342 GYLFMMLAAF

-358 SPDGRNLAVRDLNG
+358 SPDGRNLSIKDLNG
-372 LARRSPLLAFVLGVS
+372 LSRRSPMLAFVLGVS
-387 MFALAGIPPFAG
+387 MFALAGIPPFVG
-399 FMGKFMLLTGAWKAG
+399 FMGKFMLLTGAWRAG
-414 HTTLVIIAAI
+414 HTALVIIAAI

-437 RAAYTEPAPDAAE
+437 RAVYTEAALHDAE
-450 KLVPHAGARMAS
+450 PIVPHAGARMAG
-462 ICLVALV
+462 ICLVGLV
-469 VALGVIPETLLQMAL
+469 LALGIAPESMLRLAK
-484 EAVQS
+484 EAVQA

>member
-1 MNVSLFTPELVLLA
+1 MNAHLFAPELVLLA

-22 MTLFEIRTQTLRLVV
+22 MTLTEARTQTLRLLVLCV
-37 FCIGAVFTV
+37 GAAFATTSVLCLFAKGT
-46 ACIAGLSS
+46 
-54 RGELF
+54 LF

-66 LFSQLVKCVMGIGF
+66 LFSQLVKCVMSIGF
-80 TLLLLF
+80 TLMLLF
-86 SAYAKGVSIRMRG
+86 GADTKGISVRMRP

-146 SLRAPMEAA
+146 SMRAPMEAA
-155 VKYLLFGV
+155 IKYLLFGV

-173 SWVFGMAGSTY
+173 SWIFGIAGSTY
-184 LEQILPVMRAA
+184 LDQILPAMRTAGAHAA
-195 GGNGAA
+195 P
-201 LVGLLMLLC
+201 LVGLLMLFC

-225 PDVYQGASNST
+225 PDVYQGASNDT
-236 TAFISSLPKIV
+236 TAFIASMPKIV

-252 ARFCALVFPEAGS
+252 ARFCAMAYPGE
-265 GIWTGTGAEA
+265 
-275 WQGGGHVAML
+275 GHVALL

-304 TDMKRMLGFSGI
+304 TDVKRMLGFSGI
-316 AHAGYILMGMSTL
+316 AHAGYILMGMATL
-329 QGWGMA
+329 QGWGIA
-335 TSLYYAT
+335 TALYYAT
-342 GYLFMMLTAF
+342 GYLFMMLAAF

-358 SPDGRNLAVRDLNG
+358 SPDGRNLSIKDLNG
-372 LARRSPLLAFVLGVS
+372 LSRRSPMLAFVLGVS
-387 MFALAGIPPFAG
+387 MFALAGIPPFVG
-399 FMGKFMLLTGAWKAG
+399 FMGKFMLLTGAWRAG
-414 HTTLVIIAAI
+414 HTALVIIAAI

-437 RAAYTEPAPDAAE
+437 RAVYTEAAQHDAE
-450 KLVPHAGARMAS
+450 PIVPHAGARMAG
-462 ICLVALV
+462 ICLVGLV
-469 VALGVIPETLLQMAL
+469 LALGIAPESMIRLAT
-484 EAVQS
+484 EAVLA

>member
-1 MNVSLFTPELVLLA
+1 MNAHLFAPELVLLA

-22 MTLFEIRTQTLRLVV
+22 MTLTEARTQTLRLLVLCV
-37 FCIGAVFTV
+37 GAAFAATSVLCLFAKGT
-46 ACIAGLSS
+46 
-54 RGELF
+54 LF

-66 LFSQLVKCVMGIGF
+66 LFSQLVKCVMSIGF
-80 TLLLLF
+80 TLMLLF
-86 SAYAKGVSIRMRG
+86 GADTKGISVRMRP

-146 SLRAPMEAA
+146 SMRAPMEAA
-155 VKYLLFGV
+155 IKYLLFGV

-173 SWVFGMAGSTY
+173 SWIFGIAGSTY
-184 LEQILPVMRAA
+184 LDQILPAMRTAGSHAA
-195 GGNGAA
+195 P
-201 LVGLLMLLC
+201 LVGLLMLFC

-225 PDVYQGASNST
+225 PDVYQGASNDT
-236 TAFISSLPKIV
+236 TAFIASMPKIV

-252 ARFCALVFPEAGS
+252 ARFCALAFPGE
-265 GIWTGTGAEA
+265 
-275 WQGGGHVAML
+275 GHMALL

-304 TDMKRMLGFSGI
+304 TDVKRMLGFSGI
-316 AHAGYILMGMSTL
+316 AHAGYILMGMATL
-329 QGWGMA
+329 QGWGIA

-342 GYLFMMLTAF
+342 GYLFMMLAAF

-358 SPDGRNLAVRDLNG
+358 SPDGQNLSIKDLNG
-372 LARRSPLLAFVLGVS
+372 LSRRSPLLAFVLGVS
-387 MFALAGIPPFAG
+387 MFALAGIPPFVG
-399 FMGKFMLLTGAWKAG
+399 FMGKFMLLTGAWRAG
-414 HTTLVIIAAI
+414 HTALVIVAAI

-437 RAAYTEPAPDAAE
+437 RAVYTEAASE
-450 KLVPHAGARMAS
+450 DTQAIVPHLGARMAG
-462 ICLVALV
+462 ICLVGLV
-469 VALGVIPETLLQMAL
+469 LALGIAPETMIRMAT
-484 EAVQS
+484 EAVLA

>member
-1 MNVSLFTPELVLLA
+1 MNAYLFAPELVLLA

-22 MTLFEIRTQTLRLVV
+22 MTLTEARTQTLRLLVLCV
-37 FCIGAVFTV
+37 GAAFAATSVSCLFAKGT
-46 ACIAGLSS
+46 
-54 RGELF
+54 LF

-66 LFSQLVKCVMGIGF
+66 LFSQLVKSVMSVGF
-80 TLLLLF
+80 TLMLLF
-86 SAYAKGVSIRMRG
+86 GADTKGISVRMRP

-146 SLRAPMEAA
+146 SMRAPMEAA
-155 VKYLLFGV
+155 IKYLLFGV

-173 SWVFGMAGSTY
+173 SWIFGIAGSTY
-184 LEQILPVMRAA
+184 LEQILPAMRTALSHTA
-195 GGNGAA
+195 GLNAAA
-201 LVGLLMLLC
+201 LVGLLMLMC

-225 PDVYQGASNST
+225 PDVYQGASNDT
-236 TAFISSLPKIV
+236 TAFIASMPKIV

-252 ARFCALVFPEAGS
+252 ARFCSLAFPGEGHMAL
-265 GIWTGTGAEA
+265 
-275 WQGGGHVAML
+275 L
-285 LTGLSI
+285 LTVLSI

-298 LTALVQ
+298 LTALMQ
-304 TDMKRMLGFSGI
+304 TDVKRMLGFSGI
-316 AHAGYILMGMSTL
+316 AHAGYILMGMATL
-329 QGWGMA
+329 QGWGIA

-342 GYLFMMLTAF
+342 GYLFMMLAAF

-358 SPDGRNLAVRDLNG
+358 SPEGQNLSIKDLNG
-372 LARRSPLLAFVLGVS
+372 LAKRSPLLAFVLGVS
-387 MFALAGIPPFAG
+387 MFALAGIPPFVG
-399 FMGKFMLLTGAWKAG
+399 FMGKFMLLTGAWRTG
-414 HTTLVIIAAI
+414 HTALVIVAAI

-437 RAAYTEPAPDAAE
+437 RAVYTEAAPDTAQAI
-450 KLVPHAGARMAS
+450 VPHLGARMAG
-462 ICLVALV
+462 ICLVGLV
-469 VALGVIPETLLQMAL
+469 LALGIAPESMIRMAT
-484 EAVQS
+484 EAVLA

>member
-1 MNVSLFTPELVLLA
+1 MNAYLFAPELVLLA

-22 MTLFEIRTQTLRLVV
+22 MTLIEARTQTLRLLVLCV
-37 FCIGAVFTV
+37 GV
-46 ACIAGLSS
+46 AFAATSVSCLLAKGT
-54 RGELF
+54 LF

-66 LFSQLVKCVMGIGF
+66 LFSQMVKSVMSVGF
-80 TLLLLF
+80 TLMLLF
-86 SAYAKGVSIRMRG
+86 GADTKGISVRMRP

-146 SLRAPMEAA
+146 SMRAPMEAA
-155 VKYLLFGV
+155 IKYLLFGV

-173 SWVFGMAGSTY
+173 SWVFGIAGSTY
-184 LEQILPVMRAA
+184 LEQILPAMRTALSHTA
-195 GGNGAA
+195 GLNAAA
-201 LVGLLMLLC
+201 LMGLLMLMC

-225 PDVYQGASNST
+225 PDVYQGASNDT
-236 TAFISSLPKIV
+236 TAFIASMPKIV

-252 ARFCALVFPEAGS
+252 ARFCAMAFP
-265 GIWTGTGAEA
+265 AE
-275 WQGGGHVAML
+275 GHMALL
-285 LTGLSI
+285 LTVLSI

-304 TDMKRMLGFSGI
+304 TDVKRMLGFSGI
-316 AHAGYILMGMSTL
+316 AHAGYILMGMATL
-329 QGWGMA
+329 QGWGIA

-342 GYLFMMLTAF
+342 GYLFMMLAAF

-358 SPDGRNLAVRDLNG
+358 SPDGQNLSIKDLNG
-372 LARRSPLLAFVLGVS
+372 LAKRSPLLAFVLGVS
-387 MFALAGIPPFAG
+387 MFALAGIPPFVG
-399 FMGKFMLLTGAWKAG
+399 FMGKFMLLTGAWRAG
-414 HTTLVIIAAI
+414 HTALVIIAAI

-437 RAAYTEPAPDAAE
+437 RAVYTEAAPENAQAI
-450 KLVPHAGARMAS
+450 VPHAGARLAG
-462 ICLVALV
+462 ICLVGLV
-469 VALGVIPETLLQMAL
+469 LALGVAPESIIRLAT
-484 EAVQS
+484 EAVLA

>member
-1 MNVSLFTPELVLLA
+1 MNAHLFAPELVLLA

-22 MTLFEIRTQTLRLVV
+22 MTLTEARTQTLRLLVLCV
-37 FCIGAVFTV
+37 GAAFAATSVLCLFAKGT
-46 ACIAGLSS
+46 
-54 RGELF
+54 LF

-66 LFSQLVKCVMGIGF
+66 LFSQLVKCVMSIGF
-80 TLLLLF
+80 TLMLLF
-86 SAYAKGVSIRMRG
+86 GADTKGISVRMRP

-114 LSSSVELITLFIA
+114 LSSCVELITLFIA

-146 SLRAPMEAA
+146 SMRAPMEAA
-155 VKYLLFGV
+155 IKYLLFGV

-173 SWVFGMAGSTY
+173 SWIFGIAGSTY
-184 LEQILPVMRAA
+184 LDQILPAMRTAGSHAA
-195 GGNGAA
+195 P
-201 LVGLLMLLC
+201 LVGLLMLFC

-225 PDVYQGASNST
+225 PDVYQGASNDT
-236 TAFISSLPKIV
+236 TAFIASIPKIV

-252 ARFCALVFPEAGS
+252 ARFCSMAYPGE
-265 GIWTGTGAEA
+265 
-275 WQGGGHVAML
+275 GHVALL

-304 TDMKRMLGFSGI
+304 TDVKRMLGFSGI
-316 AHAGYILMGMSTL
+316 AHAGYILMGMATL
-329 QGWGMA
+329 QGWGIA
-335 TSLYYAT
+335 TALYYAT
-342 GYLFMMLTAF
+342 GYLFMMLAAF

-358 SPDGRNLAVRDLNG
+358 SPDGQNLSIKDLNG
-372 LARRSPLLAFVLGVS
+372 LSRRSPMLAFVLGVS
-387 MFALAGIPPFAG
+387 MFALAGIPPFVG
-399 FMGKFMLLTGAWKAG
+399 FMGKFMLLTGAWRAG
-414 HTTLVIIAAI
+414 HTALVIIAAI

-437 RAAYTEPAPDAAE
+437 RAVYTEAALHDAE
-450 KLVPHAGARMAS
+450 PIVPHAGARMAG
-462 ICLVALV
+462 ICLVRLV
-469 VALGVIPETLLQMAL
+469 LALGIAPESMLQLAR
-484 EAVQS
+484 EAVQA

>member
-1 MNVSLFTPELVLLA
+1 MNAHLFAPELVLLA

-22 MTLFEIRTQTLRLVV
+22 MTLTEARTQTLRLLVLCV
-37 FCIGAVFTV
+37 GAAFAATSVLCLFAKGT
-46 ACIAGLSS
+46 
-54 RGELF
+54 LF

-66 LFSQLVKCVMGIGF
+66 LFSQLVKCVMSIGF
-80 TLLLLF
+80 TLMLLF
-86 SAYAKGVSIRMRG
+86 GADTKGISVRMRP

-146 SLRAPMEAA
+146 SMRAPMEAA
-155 VKYLLFGV
+155 IKYLLFGV

-173 SWVFGMAGSTY
+173 SWIFGIAGSTY
-184 LEQILPVMRAA
+184 LDQILPAMRTAGSHAA
-195 GGNGAA
+195 P
-201 LVGLLMLLC
+201 LVGLLMLFC

-225 PDVYQGASNST
+225 PDVYQGASNDT
-236 TAFISSLPKIV
+236 TAFIASIPKIV

-252 ARFCALVFPEAGS
+252 ARFCSMAYPGE
-265 GIWTGTGAEA
+265 
-275 WQGGGHVAML
+275 GHVALL

-304 TDMKRMLGFSGI
+304 TDVKRMLGFSGI
-316 AHAGYILMGMSTL
+316 AHAGYILMGMATL
-329 QGWGMA
+329 QGWGIA
-335 TSLYYAT
+335 TALYYAT
-342 GYLFMMLTAF
+342 GYLFMMLAAF

-358 SPDGRNLAVRDLNG
+358 SPDGRNLSIKDLNG
-372 LARRSPLLAFVLGVS
+372 LSRRSPMLAFVLGVS
-387 MFALAGIPPFAG
+387 MFALAGIPPFVG
-399 FMGKFMLLTGAWKAG
+399 FMGKFMLLTGAWRAG
-414 HTTLVIIAAI
+414 HTALVIIAAI

-437 RAAYTEPAPDAAE
+437 RAVYTEAALHDAE
-450 KLVPHAGARMAS
+450 PIVPHAGARMAG
-462 ICLVALV
+462 ICLVGLV
-469 VALGVIPETLLQMAL
+469 LALGIAPESMLQLAR
-484 EAVQS
+484 EAVQA

>member
-1 MNVSLFTPELVLLA
+1 MNAHLFAPELVLLA

-22 MTLFEIRTQTLRLVV
+22 MTLTEARTQTLRLLVLCV
-37 FCIGAVFTV
+37 GAAFAATSVLCLFAKGT
-46 ACIAGLSS
+46 
-54 RGELF
+54 LF

-66 LFSQLVKCVMGIGF
+66 LFSQLVKCVMSIGF
-80 TLLLLF
+80 TLMLLF
-86 SAYAKGVSIRMRG
+86 GADTKGISVRMRP

-146 SLRAPMEAA
+146 SMRAPMEAA
-155 VKYLLFGV
+155 IKYLLFGV

-173 SWVFGMAGSTY
+173 SWIFGIAGSTY
-184 LEQILPVMRAA
+184 LDQILPAMRTAGSHAA
-195 GGNGAA
+195 P
-201 LVGLLMLLC
+201 LVGLLMLFC

-225 PDVYQGASNST
+225 PDVYQGASNDT
-236 TAFISSLPKIV
+236 TAFIASIPKIV

-252 ARFCALVFPEAGS
+252 ARFCSMAYPGE
-265 GIWTGTGAEA
+265 
-275 WQGGGHVAML
+275 GHVALL

-304 TDMKRMLGFSGI
+304 TDVKRMLGFSGI
-316 AHAGYILMGMSTL
+316 AHAGYILMGMATL
-329 QGWGMA
+329 QGWGIA
-335 TSLYYAT
+335 TALYYAT
-342 GYLFMMLTAF
+342 GYLFMMLAAF

-358 SPDGRNLAVRDLNG
+358 SPDGRNLSIKDLNG
-372 LARRSPLLAFVLGVS
+372 LSRRSPMLAFVLGVS
-387 MFALAGIPPFAG
+387 MFALAGIPPFVG
-399 FMGKFMLLTGAWKAG
+399 FMGKFMLLTGAWRAG
-414 HTTLVIIAAI
+414 HTALVIIAAI

-437 RAAYTEPAPDAAE
+437 RAVYTEAALHDAE
-450 KLVPHAGARMAS
+450 PIVPHAGARMAG
-462 ICLVALV
+462 ICLVGLV
-469 VALGVIPETLLQMAL
+469 LALGIAPESMLRLAR
-484 EAVQS
+484 EAVQA

>member
-1 MNVSLFTPELVLLA
+1 MNAHLFAPELVLLA

-22 MTLFEIRTQTLRLVV
+22 MTLTEARTQTLRLLVLCV
-37 FCIGAVFTV
+37 GAAFAATSVLCLFAKGT
-46 ACIAGLSS
+46 
-54 RGELF
+54 LF

-66 LFSQLVKCVMGIGF
+66 LFSQLVKCVMSIGF
-80 TLLLLF
+80 TLMLLF
-86 SAYAKGVSIRMRG
+86 GADTKGISVRMRP

-146 SLRAPMEAA
+146 SMRAPMEAA
-155 VKYLLFGV
+155 IKYLLFGV

-173 SWVFGMAGSTY
+173 SWIFGIAGSTY
-184 LEQILPVMRAA
+184 LDQILPAMRTAGSHAA
-195 GGNGAA
+195 P
-201 LVGLLMLLC
+201 LVGLLMLFC

-225 PDVYQGASNST
+225 PDVYQGASNDT
-236 TAFISSLPKIV
+236 TAFIASIPKIV

-252 ARFCALVFPEAGS
+252 ARFCAMAYPGE
-265 GIWTGTGAEA
+265 
-275 WQGGGHVAML
+275 GHVALL

-304 TDMKRMLGFSGI
+304 TDVKRMLSFSGI
-316 AHAGYILMGMSTL
+316 AHAGYILMGMATL
-329 QGWGMA
+329 QGWGIA
-335 TSLYYAT
+335 TALYYAT
-342 GYLFMMLTAF
+342 GYLFMMLAAF

-358 SPDGRNLAVRDLNG
+358 SPDGRNLSVKDLNG
-372 LARRSPLLAFVLGVS
+372 LSRRSPMLAFVLGVS
-387 MFALAGIPPFAG
+387 MFALAGIPPFVG
-399 FMGKFMLLTGAWKAG
+399 FMGKFMLLTGAWRAG
-414 HTTLVIIAAI
+414 HTALVIIAAI

-437 RAAYTEPAPDAAE
+437 RAVYTEAAQHDAE
-450 KLVPHAGARMAS
+450 PIVPHAGARMAG
-462 ICLVALV
+462 ICLVGLV
-469 VALGVIPETLLQMAL
+469 LALGIAPESMIRLAT
-484 EAVQS
+484 EAVLA

>member
-1 MNVSLFTPELVLLA
+1 MNAYLFAPELVLLA

-22 MTLFEIRTQTLRLVV
+22 MTLTEARTQTLRLLVLCV
-37 FCIGAVFTV
+37 GAAFAATSVGCLFAKGT
-46 ACIAGLSS
+46 
-54 RGELF
+54 LF

-66 LFSQLVKCVMGIGF
+66 LFSQMVKGVLSVGF

-86 SAYAKGVSIRMRG
+86 GADTRGISVRMRP

-114 LSSSVELITLFIA
+114 LSSSVELVTLFIA

-146 SLRAPMEAA
+146 SMRAPMEAA
-155 VKYLLFGV
+155 IKYLLFGV

-173 SWVFGMAGSTY
+173 SWIFGIAGSTY
-184 LEQILPVMRAA
+184 LEQILPAMRTALSHPTGLNA
-195 GGNGAA
+195 AA

-225 PDVYQGASNST
+225 PDVYQGASNDT
-236 TAFISSLPKIV
+236 TAFIASMPKIV

-252 ARFCALVFPEAGS
+252 ARFCALAFPGE
-265 GIWTGTGAEA
+265 
-275 WQGGGHVAML
+275 GHMALL

-304 TDMKRMLGFSGI
+304 TDVKRMLGFSGI
-316 AHAGYILMGMSTL
+316 AHAGYILMGMATL
-329 QGWGMA
+329 QGWGIA
-335 TSLYYAT
+335 TALYYAT

-358 SPDGRNLAVRDLNG
+358 SSDGQNLSIKDLNG
-372 LARRSPLLAFVLGVS
+372 LSRRSPLLAFVLGVS
-387 MFALAGIPPFAG
+387 MFALAGIPPFVG
-399 FMGKFMLLTGAWKAG
+399 FMGKFMLLTGAWRAG
-414 HTTLVIIAAI
+414 HTALVIVAAI

-437 RAAYTEPAPDAAE
+437 RAVYTEAAPDTAQAI
-450 KLVPHAGARMAS
+450 VPHLGARMAG
-462 ICLVALV
+462 ICLVGLV
-469 VALGVIPETLLQMAL
+469 LALGIAPESMIRMAT
-484 EAVQS
+484 EAVLA

>member
-1 MNVSLFTPELVLLA
+1 MNAHLFAPELVLLA

-22 MTLFEIRTQTLRLVV
+22 MTLTEARTQTLRLLVLCV
-37 FCIGAVFTV
+37 GV
-46 ACIAGLSS
+46 AFAATSVLCLFAKGT
-54 RGELF
+54 LF

-66 LFSQLVKCVMGIGF
+66 LFSQLVKCVMSIGF
-80 TLLLLF
+80 TLMLLF
-86 SAYAKGVSIRMRG
+86 GADTKGISVRMRP

-146 SLRAPMEAA
+146 SMRAPMEAA
-155 VKYLLFGV
+155 IKYLLFGV

-173 SWVFGMAGSTY
+173 SWIFGIAGSTY
-184 LEQILPVMRAA
+184 LDQILPAMRTAGSHAA
-195 GGNGAA
+195 P
-201 LVGLLMLLC
+201 LVGLLMLFC

-225 PDVYQGASNST
+225 PDVYQGASNDT
-236 TAFISSLPKIV
+236 TAFIASIPKIV

-252 ARFCALVFPEAGS
+252 ARFCAMAYPGE
-265 GIWTGTGAEA
+265 
-275 WQGGGHVAML
+275 GHVALL

-304 TDMKRMLGFSGI
+304 TDVKRMLGFSGI
-316 AHAGYILMGMSTL
+316 AHAGYILMGMATL
-329 QGWGMA
+329 QGWGIA
-335 TSLYYAT
+335 TALYYAT
-342 GYLFMMLTAF
+342 GYLFMMLAAF

-358 SPDGRNLAVRDLNG
+358 SPDGRNLSIKDLNG
-372 LARRSPLLAFVLGVS
+372 LSRRSPMLAFVLGVS
-387 MFALAGIPPFAG
+387 MFALAGIPPFVG
-399 FMGKFMLLTGAWKAG
+399 FMGKFMLLTGAWRAG
-414 HTTLVIIAAI
+414 HTALVIIAAI

-437 RAAYTEPAPDAAE
+437 RAVYTEAALHDAE
-450 KLVPHAGARMAS
+450 PIVPHAGARMAG
-462 ICLVALV
+462 ICLVGLV
-469 VALGVIPETLLQMAL
+469 LALGIAPESMLQLAR
-484 EAVQS
+484 EAVQA

>member
-1 MNVSLFTPELVLLA
+1 MNAHLFAPELVLLA

-22 MTLFEIRTQTLRLVV
+22 MTLTEARTQTLRLLVLCV
-37 FCIGAVFTV
+37 GAAFAATSVLCLFAKGT
-46 ACIAGLSS
+46 
-54 RGELF
+54 LF

-66 LFSQLVKCVMGIGF
+66 LFSQLVKCVMSIGF
-80 TLLLLF
+80 TLMLLF
-86 SAYAKGVSIRMRG
+86 GADTKGISVRMRP

-146 SLRAPMEAA
+146 SMRAPMEAA
-155 VKYLLFGV
+155 IKYLLFGV

-173 SWVFGMAGSTY
+173 SWIFGIAGSTY
-184 LEQILPVMRAA
+184 LDQILPAMRTAGSHAA
-195 GGNGAA
+195 P
-201 LVGLLMLLC
+201 LVGLLMLFC

-225 PDVYQGASNST
+225 PDVYQGASNDT
-236 TAFISSLPKIV
+236 TAFIASIPKIV

-252 ARFCALVFPEAGS
+252 ARFCSMAYPGE
-265 GIWTGTGAEA
+265 
-275 WQGGGHVAML
+275 GHVALL

-304 TDMKRMLGFSGI
+304 TDVKRMLGFSGI
-316 AHAGYILMGMSTL
+316 AHAGYILMGMATL
-329 QGWGMA
+329 QGWGIA
-335 TSLYYAT
+335 TALYYAT
-342 GYLFMMLTAF
+342 GYLFMMLAAF

-358 SPDGRNLAVRDLNG
+358 SPDGQNLSIKDLNG
-372 LARRSPLLAFVLGVS
+372 LSRRSPMLAFVLGVS
-387 MFALAGIPPFAG
+387 MFALAGIPPFVG
-399 FMGKFMLLTGAWKAG
+399 FMGKFMLLTGAWRAG
-414 HTTLVIIAAI
+414 HTALVIIAAI

-437 RAAYTEPAPDAAE
+437 RAVYTEAALHDAE
-450 KLVPHAGARMAS
+450 PIVPHAGARMAG
-462 ICLVALV
+462 ICLVGLV
-469 VALGVIPETLLQMAL
+469 LALGIAPESMLQLAR
-484 EAVQS
+484 EAVQA